1 MNHNGRTRA
10 LSVVTLLLLIGVFA
24 GIALWYK
31 ISGVAAQ
38 PGWITADRR
47 NAFLYGSASA
57 EKAAGIPYWIWL
69 ALPRIFPEYLPGPG
83 GYASLGFS
91 GEETREMPVGFS
103 KLTAG
108 YIRGAGNCAIC
119 HAYSITN
126 GPDAAPTVIAA
137 GPGHTAEVQRLLSFY
152 RQCAQDP
159 RFNAADLLDEISMAT
174 RLSFLDKLIYRYIL
188 IPRTRT
194 RLLDGDDIIVE
205 SALWRHSQ
213 NPHSDPAI
221 KQRLQDLESGLRGPE
236 QEQLHKYLK
245 TLP

>member
-1 MNHNGRTRA
+1 MNDNGRKR
-10 LSVVTLLLLIGVFA
+10 VVRIIALLLAVGVFS
-24 GIALWYK
+24 GIVLWYK
-31 ISGVAAQ
+31 MSRVVAQ
-38 PGWITADRR
+38 PAWITADRR
-47 NAFLYGSASA
+47 DAFLYGSAGA

-91 GEETREMPVGFS
+91 WEETREMPAGFS
-103 KLTAG
+103 KQTVG
-108 YIRGAGNCAIC
+108 YVRVAGNCAIC
-119 HAYSITN
+119 HAYSVAN
-126 GPDAAPTVIAA
+126 GSDAAPTVVAA
-137 GPGHTAEVQRLLSFY
+137 GPGHTAEMQKLLVFY

-194 RLLDGDDIIVE
+194 RLLNNDTVIVDG
-205 SALWRHSQ
+205 ALWRHSQ
-213 NPHSDPAI
+213 DPHSDPAF
-221 KQRLQDLESGLRGPE
+221 KQRLQNLESGLRGPE
-236 QEQLHKYLK
+236 QEQLDKYLN